1 MKINWSKYI
10 AENNEFNH
18 WAQDEQHLAS
28 ISDYLDERV
37 DNFKDEIV
45 VISLDMFINKKDL
58 IIELIVFN
66 NSDRIVNDLEL
77 EVELN
82 VLGQDHFIG
91 KLTMNKDC
99 FDPLPP
105 NEARI
110 DLVNFKNDIFKK
122 GKYTSNDYSL
132 KVKKCIELVYEEQK

>member
-18 WAQDEQHLAS
+18 WTQDEQHLAD

-45 VISLDMFINKKDL
+45 IISLDMFINKKDL

-66 NSDRIVNDLEL
+66 NSDRIMNDLEL

-91 KLTMNKDC
+91 KLTMNKG
-99 FDPLPP
+99 FYNPLPL

-132 KVKKCIELVYEEQK
+132 KVKKCVELVYENQK

>member
-91 KLTMNKDC
+91 KLTMNKGC
-99 FDPLPP
+99 YDPLLPS
-105 NEARI
+105 EARI

-132 KVKKCIELVYEEQK
+132 KVKKCVELVYEEQK

>member
-10 AENNEFNH
+10 AENNEFNQ
-18 WAQDEQHLAS
+18 WTQDEQHLAD

-37 DNFKDEIV
+37 ANFKDEIV

-66 NSDRIVNDLEL
+66 NSDRIVNDLEF

-91 KLTMNKDC
+91 KLTMNKGFYDSL
-99 FDPLPP
+99 LPD
-105 NEARI
+105 EARI

-132 KVKKCIELVYEEQK
+132 KVKNCVELVYEDQK